1 MKELIVCGNRT
12 VGGFNMFIISENNP
26 SGYSK
31 RQTKTNNIRDIF
43 DIVLNITGN
52 EKEALWALETAG
64 DMGIGGQYE
73 RSRYKLECVGE

>member
-1 MKELIVCGNRT
+1 
-12 VGGFNMFIISENNP
+12 MFIISEANP
-26 SGYSK
+26 LGYAK

-64 DMGIGGQYE
+64 DMGFGGKYE
-73 RSRYKLECVGE
+73 RGEYQMECVME